1 MTNEEYTRKVLP
13 FLKIKY
19 FEGKEHQIV
28 FDEIDKF
35 VDKYSELP
43 TKEAII
49 IQIDKR
55 TDLNEEV
62 WKTTQDL
69 VSGLSHEETDPKW
82 LEDTTE
88 QYCKDRALHLA
99 GLHGIS
105 IIGGNDKDRNTAALP
120 DILSDALSVSF
131 DMSIGHDNKK

>member
-69 VSGLSHEETDPKW
+69 VE
-82 LEDTTE
+82 
-88 QYCKDRALHLA
+88 
-99 GLHGIS
+99 
-105 IIGGNDKDRNTAALP
+105 
-120 DILSDALSVSF
+120 
-131 DMSIGHDNKK
+131 